1 MATDSQDG
9 IDAEFAAMQTV
20 FSTLKGLDDDEAR
33 RRVLEYVGAR
43 FDIRVG
49 SAPKQKRNEE
59 QAGGTDDEDKGDVA
73 PASYGSFAELHDAA
87 QPKTNPEKAL
97 VAGYWLQVCE
107 GAGSF
112 DSQSANTLLK
122 HLGEGMPNIT
132 SALDSLKSQKPALAL
147 QLKKSGK
154 TRQARKT
161 FKITTAGMKQVEAM
175 IRG

>member
-1 MATDSQDG
+1 MAADSQDD

-20 FSTLKGLDDDEAR
+20 FSTLKGLDDDDAR

-59 QAGGTDDEDKGDVA
+59 EAGDADQEVEGA
-73 PASYGSFAELHDAA
+73 APPASYSSFAELHDAA

-107 GAGSF
+107 GSESF

-122 HLGEGMPNIT
+122 HLGEGMANIT
-132 SALDSLKSQKPALAL
+132 SALDSLKGQKPALAL

-161 FKITTAGMKQVEAM
+161 YKITTAGVKQVEAM